1 MSPNDASKQMQTRSG
16 KIGGKIGGK
25 VGGKIKEKVHSED
38 R

>member
-1 MSPNDASKQMQTRSG
+1 MSPNDATKQMQTRRG
-16 KIGGKIGGK
+16 MIGGKIGGK